1 MLTSSVGTAKPD
13 HLQNRT
19 RAHSSCSFT
28 LAEPLWD
35 FYSKSKQS
43 FTDDGQRL
51 AASNKMVLDCPICP
65 IILGPIPLHSLSL
78 QMAWD
83 MDCTRRQWTTLSL
96 SGHFHMFVQLQMST
110 SLCRHFF
117 FSLEW
122 CWCYF
127 YQPLVFLHSADRW
140 SKDSVTQVDNSSLRD
155 CKQNKSWQYQ
165 RRLALSR
172 GLEDLLIIIQLHPS
186 TRRTGG
192 PAWHSTTPAFFF

>member
-155 CKQNKSWQYQ
+155 CKWNKSWQYQ

-172 GLEDLLIIIQLHPS
+172 GLEDLLIII
-186 TRRTGG
+186 
-192 PAWHSTTPAFFF
+192 